1 MINIAF
7 SDSLSGSLKM
17 ADYYAKQDNSE
28 IQDLKANLHSI
39 YMNLSMGSISFDEI
53 GKERRSEFANLYG
66 GGSETIYRAKWF
78 DKTIKVVSSLEKLA
92 KSGEEIR
99 IWYSEYP
106 DELCA
111 FCWMLCLLDSWG
123 IDNEKIFYVKLPNSI
138 LFNNGDYKTYF
149 SSGAFDPEEL
159 TQLVFSQRKLTR
171 AYKEAHIKQ
180 WHKVKEEN
188 TQLRT
193 VIMGEIVSV
202 HENFYDSVIK
212 VESEKM
218 TDTFKEAELLGKSLC
233 KLCVSDSFVAWRIDE
248 MIANG
253 LFEIMEEAPKDR
265 PYYCRVLRK
274 VK

>member
-78 DKTIKVVSSLEKLA
+78 DKTIKVVSNLEKLA

-159 TQLVFSQRKLTR
+159 AQLVFSQRKLTR

-253 LFEIMEEAPKDR
+253 LFEIIEEAPKDR